1 MRFPTRQI
9 NKKWEKEIEKASN
22 ASPTRRVK
30 HFFFVNVNTIIR
42 VSFIE
47 SPCASQLLAWE
58 PMLQTIRWV
67 VSHFQV
73 YPLSIARALLA
84 IKVSFRNNKCL
95 IRL

>member
-47 SPCASQLLAWE
+47 SPCASQLLAWYV
-58 PMLQTIRWV
+58 T
-67 VSHFQV
+67 
-73 YPLSIARALLA
+73 
-84 IKVSFRNNKCL
+84 NNKVGGKSFPSISFVNCPCPACNKSKFQK
-95 IRL
+95 